1 MTFRRSLRSKLVYT
15 FLAGSILTVLLFSLV
30 IKGIMNDYFQRLG
43 AVRLQFVSEQGQ
55 RDIRTNVA
63 IFKDAF
69 RDIFGGFTT
78 SISAFSQSG
87 SIGDRLPQTQMERNR
102 MAEVLQQAELE
113 NKLSMITIVDLQGR
127 TVLRTTNPN
136 A

>member
-55 RDIRTNVA
+55 RDVRTNVA

-69 RDIFGGFTT
+69 RDIFSRSAT
-78 SISAFSQSG
+78 SLSALPQSG
-87 SIGDRLPQTQMERNR
+87 GIGDQLHATH
-102 MAEVLQQAELE
+102 AE
-113 NKLSMITIVDLQGR
+113 
-127 TVLRTTNPN
+127 
-136 A
+136 